1 MRLLFL
7 TSRLPY
13 PPDRGDKRRTNQFL
27 KLFSGEHSVTLVSF
41 FAEER
46 ERLLAEELR
55 PYCEAMHLIHL
66 PLRRSVLNVALNFWR
81 DLPLQAL
88 YYRSPQMERVLSDLL
103 SQQTFDLAYVHLFR
117 MAPYL
122 IGEQQL
128 YRILDLTDLISYE
141 LRLSI
146 PYQSTIWRSIYRIE
160 EPRIA
165 RFEQRIASK
174 FDEVWFISRRDRDL
188 FQVSE
193 DETKLQV
200 IPSFTEDNLFNLKV
214 AASDAPNLVF
224 VGNMDVMHN
233 IDAARY
239 LVSEIMPHIL
249 SRFPECR
256 LLIAA
261 SGEGKEVRKMSGL
274 PGVRVLDYAED
285 LRTVFENSMVAV
297 APLRFSAGIQFKII
311 EPMAAG
317 LPVVASTN
325 ATAGLG
331 ATPGQDLLV
340 ADDAEDFAWK
350 VILLLSDESLRRRIA
365 GAGREFVQTNFSSR
379 TAVHRLRKIDN
390 RIGAA

>member
-1 MRLLFL
+1 MRILFL

-27 KLFSGEHSVTLVSF
+27 KLFAGEHSVTLVSF
-41 FAEER
+41 IAEEQ
-46 ERLLAEELR
+46 ERFLADELR
-55 PYCEAMHLIHL
+55 PYCNEMHLVHL
-66 PLRRSVLNVALNFWR
+66 PLRRSVMNVAFNFWR
-81 DLPLQAL
+81 HLPLQAL
-88 YYRSPQMERVLSDLL
+88 YYRSPQMERLLDDLL
-103 SQQTFDLAYVHLFR
+103 SQQTFDLVYVHLFR

-122 IGEQQL
+122 MDERQI

-141 LRLSI
+141 VGLSI
-146 PYQSTIWRSIYRIE
+146 PYQSAVWRSIYRIE
-160 EPRIA
+160 GPRIA
-165 RFEQRIASK
+165 RYERRIASK
-174 FDEVWFISRRDRDL
+174 FNEVWFISSRDRDL
-188 FQVSE
+188 YQVGE
-193 DETKLQV
+193 DKTELHV
-200 IPSFTEDNLFNLKV
+200 IPSFTDDNLYSLKV
-214 AASDAPNLVF
+214 AASTAPNLVF

-249 SRFPECR
+249 SSFPECR

-274 PGVRVLDYAED
+274 PGVQVLDYAED
-285 LRTVFENSMVAV
+285 LRAVFEKSAVAA

-317 LPVVASTN
+317 LPVVASSN

-331 ATPGQDLLV
+331 AKAGRDLLV
-340 ADDAEDFAWK
+340 ADDAEAFAGQ
-350 VILLLSDESLRRRIA
+350 VIRLLSDERLRKQI
-365 GAGREFVQTNFSSR
+365 GSAGREFVQANFSSR
-379 TAVHRLRKIDN
+379 SAIKRLKKIDE

>member
-1 MRLLFL
+1 MRILFL

-27 KLFSGEHSVTLVSF
+27 KLFAGEHSVTLVSF
-41 FAEER
+41 IAEER

-55 PYCEAMHLIHL
+55 PYCDEMHLVHL
-66 PLRRSVLNVALNFWR
+66 PFRRSLLNVALNFWR
-81 DLPLQAL
+81 DMPLQTL
-88 YYRSPQMERVLSDLL
+88 YYRSPQMERLLYNLL
-103 SQQTFDLAYVHLFR
+103 SQQPFDLAYVHLFR

-122 IGEQQL
+122 MEDDQI
-128 YRILDLTDLISYE
+128 YRILDFTDLISYE

-146 PYQSTIWRSIYRIE
+146 PYHSGVWRSIYRFE

-165 RFEQRIASK
+165 RFERRIASK
-174 FDEVWFISRRDRDL
+174 FNEAWFISSRDRDL
-188 FQVSE
+188 YQADE
-193 DETKLQV
+193 DKTELYV
-200 IPSFTEDNLFNLKV
+200 IPSFTDNNLFDLEL

-239 LVSEIMPHIL
+239 LVYEIMPHIL
-249 SRFPECR
+249 SQFPECY

-274 PGVRVLDYAED
+274 PGVRVLDYRED
-285 LRTVFENSMVAV
+285 LRTVFAKSTVAV

-317 LPVVASTN
+317 LPVVTSSN

-331 ATPGQDLLV
+331 AIPGQELLV
-340 ADDAEDFAWK
+340 ADDAQAFAEQ
-350 VILLLSDESLRRRIA
+350 VMLLLNDKRLRRRI
-365 GAGREFVQTNFSSR
+365 GSAGRKFVQTNFSTR
-379 TAVHRLRKIDN
+379 RAADRLRRIDDF
-390 RIGAA
+390 IGPA